1 MRIVDIF
8 QESSKNM
15 NLPKLS
21 IIIASTDAS
30 DTIEKCLTSLEMQK
44 DRNLAEIIVVDCSTD
59 ETATIIKKRFPKIIL
74 IENQNKLPAAHLK
87 AMGIMASSGDIIVLT
102 EPYCIAANNNWFS
115 SILKAN
121 DSHYS
126 IISGAVEP
134 ICYNNIISWAAYFCE
149 YGSFMLPFKKT
160 FYNEMAGNNISY
172 KRDILQNYF
181 LDIQNKGFW
190 KVFLQWKLQKTGIA
204 MISDPDILV
213 YHNKHYQ
220 FSDFFR
226 KRYYFGRCF
235 SGMRRKEMSWM
246 EIIFYITITPLLP
259 FIFIYRLSKQII
271 PKRRYL
277 KEYAA
282 SLPLLFLFFVNWSI
296 GELCGYVFGTGNSCE
311 YVR

>member
-1 MRIVDIF
+1 
-8 QESSKNM
+8 M
-15 NLPKLS
+15 NRPKLS
-21 IIIASTDAS
+21 IIIASRDTS
-30 DTIEKCLTSLEMQK
+30 QTIEKCLTSLETQK

-59 ETATIIKKRFPKIIL
+59 GTTDIIKNRFPKVTL
-74 IENQNKLPAAHLK
+74 LENQSKLPNASLK
-87 AMGIMASSGDIIVLT
+87 AIGILVARGEIIVIT
-102 EPYCIAANNNWFS
+102 EPYCIAANNWFS
-115 SILKAN
+115 SILKAH

-126 IISGAVEP
+126 VISGAVEP
-134 ICYNNIISWAAYFCE
+134 ICYNNITSWATYFCE

-160 FYNEMAGNNISY
+160 FYSEVTGNNISY
-172 KRDILQNYF
+172 KRDILQKYF

-190 KVFLQWKLQKTGIA
+190 KVFLQWKLQETGIA

-235 SGMRRKEMSWM
+235 SGTRRKEMSFM
-246 EIIFYITITPLLP
+246 EIVFYIIINPLLP
-259 FIFIYRLSKQII
+259 LIFIYRLSKQII

-311 YVR
+311 NVY